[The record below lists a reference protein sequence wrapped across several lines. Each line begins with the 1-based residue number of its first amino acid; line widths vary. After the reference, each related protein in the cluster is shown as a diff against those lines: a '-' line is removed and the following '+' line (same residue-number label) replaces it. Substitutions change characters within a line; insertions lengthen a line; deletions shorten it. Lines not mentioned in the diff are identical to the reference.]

1 MWSWS
6 HEDIHSYLPDAWRG
20 SACPGGGVPQGFS
33 LEGYRACRRS
43 FAAQGKGRRRQ
54 QPLTGAGLNVGEF
67 NGGGDIQGRRQDIK
81 GGYEV
86 HFGSWSGPKWL
97 VCTYGPGNAVSW
109 WEELNS
115 NEADCKLT
123 VLKKKSNGPIDAALA
138 CK

>member
-1 MWSWS
+1 MKAFILTCLIPGAAAYAQVV
-6 HEDIHSYLPDAWRG
+6 ECPKSYPWKDTVLAETP
-20 SACPGGGVPQGFS
+20 SQHK
-33 LEGYRACRRS
+33 
-43 FAAQGKGRRRQ
+43 GKGIVGQ
-54 QPLTGAGLNVGEF
+54 QLLTGAGLNVGEF

-109 WEELNS
+109 WEELS
-115 NEADCKLT
+115 SKETDCKLT
-123 VLKKKSNGPIDAALA
+123 VLKKKSNGPVDATLA

>member
-1 MWSWS
+1 MKTFILICLMPGAIAHAQTVECPKFYPSK
-6 HEDIHSYLPDAWRG
+6 DTVLADAP
-20 SACPGGGVPQGFS
+20 SQHK
-33 LEGYRACRRS
+33 
-43 FAAQGKGRRRQ
+43 GKGVVAQ

-97 VCTYGPGNAVSW
+97 VCTYGSGNAVSW

-115 NEADCKLT
+115 KETDCKLT
-123 VLKKKSNGPIDAALA
+123 VLKKKSNGQIDAALA